1 MRIKSENGVMLLGA
15 GAILVAILILS
26 MGIYTYNSA
35 NATIRSTSRQMMEQ
49 EKYMYDMDDE

>member
-1 MRIKSENGVMLLGA
+1 MKIKSENGVMLLGA

-35 NATIRSTSRQMMEQ
+35 NATIRNASRQMMEQ

>member
-1 MRIKSENGVMLLGA
+1 MLLGA

-35 NATIRSTSRQMMEQ
+35 NATIRNASRQMMEQ